1 MERKHTK
8 ILVDKLWPINRSI
21 TGRGLYESLK
31 ILKKDF
37 KKLTIKT
44 FKSGNKYFDWKI
56 PKIWEIN
63 EAYLSDSDGKRILDF
78 KDNNLHVINYSAPI
92 DKINISYN
100 ELKKNLFYLKKQP
113 NAIPYVTTYYEKNWG
128 LSLTYNNFLKLD
140 KKKFYKVKINSKF
153 KKGFMHYGEYFKKG
167 TSNKE
172 ILFTSYLC
180 HPSMGN
186 NELSG
191 PLVLA
196 NLMKLIGRRNNYY
209 SYRFVLI
216 PETIG
221 SIAYISKN
229 YKKLRQNVVMGF
241 CLTCLGGEGKHSFVP
256 DRNEGSYVNYLL
268 KDLFQTNKINFK
280 KYSWLDRGSDERQFC
295 SPLVNIPFATIFKTK
310 FGEYEE
316 YHTSLDN
323 KKFLNFS
330 DLKESLKLINNLV
343 KKIEKKRFPIQKFPC
358 EPFLTKYKLHNPIN
372 FKNNSFNR
380 DILNVLSFCD
390 GKNDIEII
398 SKNCRIKLGQTKK
411 IILKLSKLKILKFI

>member
-1 MERKHTK
+1 
-8 ILVDKLWPINRSI
+8 
-21 TGRGLYESLK
+21 
-31 ILKKDF
+31 
-37 KKLTIKT
+37 
-44 FKSGNKYFDWKI
+44 
-56 PKIWEIN
+56 
-63 EAYLSDSDGKRILDF
+63 
-78 KDNNLHVINYSAPI
+78 
-92 DKINISYN
+92 
-100 ELKKNLFYLKKQP
+100 
-113 NAIPYVTTYYEKNWG
+113 
-128 LSLTYNNFLKLD
+128 
-140 KKKFYKVKINSKF
+140 
-153 KKGFMHYGEYFKKG
+153 
-167 TSNKE
+167 
-172 ILFTSYLC
+172 
-180 HPSMGN
+180 MGN

-209 SYRFVLI
+209 SYRFILI

-241 CLTCLGGEGKHSFVP
+241 CLTCLGGDGKHSFVP

-330 DLKESLKLINNLV
+330 DLKESLKLMNNLV

-380 DILNVLSFCD
+380 DIFNVLSFCD
-390 GKNDIEII
+390 GKNDIEV
-398 SKNCRIKLGQTKK
+398 NVVKLSLYRNLVSYSWVNK
-411 IILKLSKLKILKFI
+411 ILKLKINKEIKKFRNKNVVIACSALKEIYRKRLVKGIEAKIDWFCLKGTFDIIKERLDNRGDHYFKSTLLRSQFNIIEYPDYCTFIDIIESPDKIIERIKSAL